1 MKMKKHTGKKN
12 IVLIG
17 MPGSGKSTIGVILA
31 KMLAMDFVD
40 TDILIQNRENM
51 TLQEI
56 IDSSSHMV
64 LRKIEEE
71 VLLSVDLNNH
81 IIATGGS
88 AAYSA
93 PAMNHL
99 KKNGLVVFLHAD
111 LITLTQRIK
120 NYENRGL
127 AKRKDQT
134 FDDLFNERYSLYTSF
149 ADFVIESSGN
159 TQDDVCEAIIND
171 LNNIGFGTFGR

>member
-1 MKMKKHTGKKN
+1 MNKEN

-17 MPGSGKSTIGVILA
+17 MPGSGKSTVGIILA

-40 TDILIQNRENM
+40 TDILIQNRENR

-56 IDSSSHMV
+56 VNQEGHMV

-71 VLLSVDLNNH
+71 VLLNVNLTNH

-88 AAYSA
+88 AAYSD
-93 PAMNHL
+93 PAMVHL
-99 KKNGLVVFLHAD
+99 KKNGTIVFLHAD
-111 LITLTQRIK
+111 LDTLKTRIT

-127 AKRKDQT
+127 AKREDQS
-134 FDDLFNERYSLYTSF
+134 FQDLFDERYSLYTHY
-149 ADFVIESSGN
+149 ADITIESSGT
-159 TQDDVCEAIIND
+159 TQEQVCSMINEQ
-171 LNNIGFGTFGR
+171 LNQ